1 MEDGSFALSRS
12 LGSDRERQGTETAPM
27 ALSSHVDKVSRT
39 WSKEELGESGK
50 RDPAVMQHLG
60 KKPLGVL
67 HVAQMDGLHI
77 KD

>member
-1 MEDGSFALSRS
+1 MEVLLYRRVWDLTVSSKALKLLPWPSAVMQTRC
-12 LGSDRERQGTETAPM
+12 QG
-27 ALSSHVDKVSRT
+27 L

-50 RDPAVMQHLG
+50 RDPAVMQYLG